1 MIPKYFFL
9 APESRLCYTGNIC
22 LGQGGVF
29 TLIHRKFMR
38 TRQLK
43 PGMRV
48 DHPVS
53 DRLGRVLV
61 ARGATLDEYII
72 EAC

>member
-1 MIPKYFFL
+1 M
-9 APESRLCYTGNIC
+9 
-22 LGQGGVF
+22 
-29 TLIHRKFMR
+29 IHRKFMR

-72 EAC
+72 EAMLKMGIMSVYIQEITDDDEN